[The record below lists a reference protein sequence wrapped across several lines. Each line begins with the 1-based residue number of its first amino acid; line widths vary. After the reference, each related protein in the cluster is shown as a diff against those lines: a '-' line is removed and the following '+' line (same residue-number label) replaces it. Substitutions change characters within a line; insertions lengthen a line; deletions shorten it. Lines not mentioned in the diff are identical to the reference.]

1 MYHAEDMYPE
11 EGSYRDKE
19 EGCKE
24 TSAKLSATHVIRK
37 DTSVATALSTRGTN
51 EAKDGKL

>member
-37 DTSVATALSTRGTN
+37 DTSVAIVLSIHGTN
-51 EAKDGKL
+51 KAKDEKP